1 MSIEIEQKRIN
12 HFCFLFQAAFLELDK
27 SPELFH
33 FVLTE
38 LSNSTYRDSLIEE
51 LKELYSKE
59 KVECWQTV
67 S

>member
-1 MSIEIEQKRIN
+1 MSIEIDQGRIS
-12 HFCFLFQAAFLELDK
+12 HFCFLLQAALLELDK
-27 SPELFH
+27 SPELLH

-38 LSNSTYRDSLIEE
+38 LTNSTYRDSLIEE

-59 KVECWQTV
+59 KVKRWLIV